1 VELGEVVNVAIPEQK
16 MDRECPF
23 AHKKP
28 EPPKENELGGIGTK
42 LGDNMRDGIGIHK
55 SKPPIGA
62 DYVAGSKEPDP
73 RDRKKKLT
81 YTLIEVDDERVELDD
96 GTPVPYPVT
105 CAAHHL
111 IPAQESLKGH
121 PVLTFMC
128 TSWDEQ
134 DFRKGGKADKATVS
148 DAKVWGNVAYNVN
161 GCQNGVWLPGNYAV
175 GAATGGIEAWKS
187 RKSKRK
193 GMSNKQ
199 AAENW
204 EDALDLAPEAWAQ
217 LSADPEEDEKPQPGS
232 LASALA
238 EAVAP
243 EYMLV
248 GKNYH
253 ISTGNPKW
261 GYVKGA
267 MDGAGG
273 QFHDRHGDYSRQV
286 KKYLTKIYE
295 VYEDMYNRSTKGKRR
310 CQKCAKA
317 ERPDEA
323 KDTQVGPPYNIVTRL
338 KNGGEFFKK
347 FLVEKKRAKKLQW
360 GGGGAK
366 AENKNIYTSK
376 WVLEWMKKS

>member
-16 MDRECPF
+16 MDRQCPF

-28 EPPKENELGGIGTK
+28 EPPKQNELGGIGTK
-42 LGDNMRDGIGIHK
+42 LGDNMRDGLGIHK
-55 SKPPIGA
+55 SPPPVGA
-62 DYVAGSKEPDP
+62 DLTKGSKEPDP
-73 RDRKKKLT
+73 RNRKKKLT
-81 YTLIEVDDERVELDD
+81 YTLIEVDEETVALEN
-96 GTPVPYPVT
+96 GTPVPYPLT

-121 PVLTFMC
+121 PILTFMC
-128 TSWDEQ
+128 TSWDKQ
-134 DFRKGGKADKATVS
+134 DFRKGGKKDEKEVS

-175 GAATGGIEAWKS
+175 GGALGAIESWKS

-193 GMSNKQ
+193 GISNKQ
-199 AAENW
+199 AIENW
-204 EDALDLAPEAWAQ
+204 EERLDLEPEAWAQ
-217 LSADPEEDEKPQPGS
+217 LSVDPEEEEEPQS
-232 LASALA
+232 LESALA

-253 ISTGNPKW
+253 VSNGNPKW

-267 MDGAGG
+267 MDAAGG

-286 KKYLTKIYE
+286 KRYLTKIYE
-295 VYEDMYNRSTKGKRR
+295 VYEDMYNRSTHGKRR
-310 CQKCAKA
+310 CQKCQKA

-338 KNGGEFFKK
+338 KNGGDFFKK
-347 FLVEKKRAKKLQW
+347 FVVEKKRTKKLQW